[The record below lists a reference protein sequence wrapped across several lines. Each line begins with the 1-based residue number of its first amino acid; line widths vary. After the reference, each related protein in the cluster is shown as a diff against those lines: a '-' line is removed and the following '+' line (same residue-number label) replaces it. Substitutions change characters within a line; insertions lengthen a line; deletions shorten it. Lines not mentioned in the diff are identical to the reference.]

1 MRSQCR
7 LAVLTLVL
15 LLIGAGCASS
25 GGNSLPSRSI
35 ITGEDLAETGYPDVY
50 QALRDHPR
58 LTFTRNADTGRE
70 EVWLRGRHAN
80 PGVVTVER
88 GMLIVM
94 DGSRRAD
101 PISVLRNLKPQ
112 DVATIRILTASE
124 AGGRYGTGAANGVLE
139 ILTK

>member
-1 MRSQCR
+1 MRFQR
-7 LAVLTLVL
+7 GLGTLTVAL
-15 LLIGAGCASS
+15 LLLAGACATS
-25 GGNSLPSRSI
+25 GGNSLPSRSV
-35 ITGEDLAETGYPDVY
+35 ITGAELMETGYPDVY

-58 LTFTRNADTGRE
+58 LTFTLNSDTGRE

-88 GMLIVM
+88 GMLVVM

-101 PISVLRNLKPQ
+101 PIAVLRNLKPQ
-112 DVATIRILTASE
+112 DIATIRILTASE